1 MSKDSIVDFIAG
13 SLGAIVGVYIGKPLD
28 TLKVKMQAFPHL
40 YPNLVTC
47 CKETWNKEG
56 VVRGLYAGTVPSLVG
71 NVAENSVLFAA
82 YGICQ
87 NLVAKKVGRCKVD
100 ELTLFHNGTAGFM
113 AAFWSSI
120 VLCPTELVK
129 CKLQTMRE
137 VSSLKGL
144 PPPNLGPFLMT
155 KHILKQNGVPGLFVG
170 LTATFMREMP
180 GYFAFFYSYELSREM
195 MRPLGKTKDEIGS
208 VKTILA
214 GGIAGM
220 TLWILVFPV
229 DVIKSRLQISGFNTS
244 MYRMMGDIARNE
256 GILALY
262 NGLLPTLIRTF
273 PSTGVLFLTY
283 EYSKKWI
290 HSLS

>member
-100 ELTLFHNGTAGFM
+100 ELTIFHNGTAGFM

-195 MRPLGKTKDEIGS
+195 MRPLGKTKEEIGS
-208 VKTILA
+208 AKTILA

-244 MYRMMGDIARNE
+244 MYRMMADIARNE
-256 GILALY
+256 GIFALY

-290 HSLS
+290 NSLS